1 MRRKLSAVDT
11 SIGGTRIWDAIS
23 SSESLNVSRHV
34 AVAIPGSVSRYRGRA
49 GSGVAVG
56 HPPPQSFGRHVDQ
69 LGGADHR
76 VGNGFALGDAGDRL
90 DDIVERFQVLDV
102 P

>member
-1 MRRKLSAVDT
+1 
-11 SIGGTRIWDAIS
+11 
-23 SSESLNVSRHV
+23 
-34 AVAIPGSVSRYRGRA
+34 
-49 GSGVAVG
+49 VG

-90 DDIVERFQVLDV
+90 DDVVERFQVLDV